1 MFFHKKDKDV
11 RLTDEEY
18 KRLVGGMSK
27 KERKDFDRRQKDLR
41 REREGDM
48 LDAWLDFEDDMDDRG
63 LQSLRNSWSQG
74 DSSFPGCIE
83 VKD

>member
-1 MFFHKKDKDV
+1 MLFGKKDKDV
-11 RLTDEEY
+11 RLTDKEFIH
-18 KRLVGGMSK
+18 LVGGMSK

-63 LQSLRNSWSQG
+63 L
-74 DSSFPGCIE
+74 
-83 VKD
+83 